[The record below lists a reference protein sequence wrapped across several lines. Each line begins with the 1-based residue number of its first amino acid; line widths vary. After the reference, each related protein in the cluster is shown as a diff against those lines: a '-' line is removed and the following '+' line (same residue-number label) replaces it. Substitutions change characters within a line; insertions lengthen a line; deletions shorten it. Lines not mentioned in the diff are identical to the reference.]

1 MLALHM
7 KLIVRGAPS
16 APLKGSVS
24 VPGDKSISHRAVL
37 LASLADGV
45 SRIEGFLDGG
55 DCNATCDVVRA
66 LDVSVLAPTPT
77 SRVVHGVGLRG
88 WAEPEDVL
96 DCANSGT
103 TMRLIAGLLAG
114 QSFTSFLV
122 GTPQLQRRPMGR
134 ITEPLRRMGARIAG
148 RAGARFAPLA
158 IQSPDSP
165 DAPGRLHGTI
175 HQLPIASAQVKSCIL
190 LAGLYAEGPT
200 TVVEPGPCRDHSE
213 RLLRA
218 CGVDLV
224 VDGRQIQLTPPASL
238 QPVDLRVPGDVS
250 SAAFLLVAAAGRPDS
265 DVTLPGVGVN
275 PTRTGILS
283 ALERMGAKLERLE
296 LREEGGEPVADL
308 RLLQE
313 PLRGTRV
320 AGEEIATLID
330 ELPILAVAAT
340 QADGE
345 TVIADAAELRVK
357 ETDRIETTASEL
369 RKLGAQIE
377 TRPDGMVITGHAP
390 LRGATVHSHGDH
402 RLAMALAVA
411 GLFAEGQTIIEE
423 AEVSDDSFPGFVA
436 ALRELGAEVE
446 VKEEDASC

>member
-1 MLALHM
+1 M

-16 APLKGSVS
+16 APLRGSVT

-55 DCNATCDVVRA
+55 DCNATCEVVRG
-66 LDVSVLAPTPT
+66 LDVSVLAPSAT

-88 WAEPEDVL
+88 WAEPEAAL

-103 TMRLIAGLLAG
+103 TLRLIAGLLAG
-114 QSFTSFLV
+114 QSFTSFLI

-134 ITEPLRRMGARIAG
+134 ITEPLRAMGARVVG
-148 RAGARFAPLA
+148 RAGGRFAPLA
-158 IQSPDSP
+158 IEGGQ
-165 DAPGRLHGTI
+165 ALRGGLHE
-175 HQLPIASAQVKSCIL
+175 LSVASAQVKSCIL
-190 LAGLYAEGPT
+190 LAGLYAPEPT
-200 TVVEPGPCRDHSE
+200 IVVEPGPCRDHSE

-218 CGVDLV
+218 CGVELEI
-224 VDGRQIQLTPPASL
+224 DGPRIQLTPPSSL
-238 QPVDLRVPGDVS
+238 RPIDLRVPGDVS

-265 DVTLPGVGVN
+265 ELTLPGVGVN

-296 LREEGGEPVADL
+296 PREEGGEPVADL

-320 AGEEIATLID
+320 AGDEIATLID

-340 QADGE
+340 QAEGE

-369 RKLGAQIE
+369 RKLGAAIE

-411 GLFAEGQTIIEE
+411 ALFAEGQTTIEE

-446 VKEEDASC
+446 VQEDEAC

>member
-1 MLALHM
+1 M

-16 APLKGSVS
+16 APLKGQVT

-45 SRIEGFLDGG
+45 SRIDGFLDGG
-55 DCNATCDVVRA
+55 DCNATCEVVRA

-77 SRVVHGVGLRG
+77 RRVVHGVGLRG
-88 WAEPEDVL
+88 WAEPEAAL
-96 DCANSGT
+96 DCVNSGT

-134 ITEPLRRMGARIAG
+134 ITEPLRRLGARIVG
-148 RAGARFAPLA
+148 RAGGRFAPLA
-158 IQSPDSP
+158 IEG
-165 DAPGRLHGTI
+165 GRPLVSSSHE
-175 HQLPIASAQVKSCIL
+175 LAVASAQVKSCIL

-218 CGVDLV
+218 CGVELSV
-224 VDGRQIQLTPPASL
+224 EGREVRLSPPASL
-238 QPVDLRVPGDVS
+238 RPFDLRVPGDVS

-275 PTRTGILS
+275 PTRAGLLD
-283 ALERMGAKLERLE
+283 ALARMGARLERLE
-296 LREEGGEPVADL
+296 AREEGGEPVADL
-308 RLLQE
+308 RLRQE

-320 AGEEIATLID
+320 GGDEIATLID

-340 QADGE
+340 QAEGE
-345 TVIADAAELRVK
+345 TVITDAAELRVK
-357 ETDRIETTASEL
+357 ETDRIETTAGEL

-390 LRGATVHSHGDH
+390 LRGAKVRSHGDH

-411 GLFAEGQTIIEE
+411 ALFAEGHTTIEE

-436 ALRELGAEVE
+436 ALRALGAEVE
-446 VKEEDASC
+446 VVPDEEEGSTC

>member
-1 MLALHM
+1 M
-7 KLIVRGAPS
+7 KLIVQGAPS
-16 APLKGSVS
+16 APLRGSVT

-55 DCNATCDVVRA
+55 DCNATCEVVRG

-134 ITEPLRRMGARIAG
+134 ITEPLRQMGARIVG
-148 RAGARFAPLA
+148 RAGGRFAPLA
-158 IQSPDSP
+158 IQ
-165 DAPGRLHGTI
+165 APAAGGLLSGRI
-175 HQLPIASAQVKSCIL
+175 HELGVASAQVKSCIL
-190 LAGLYAEGPT
+190 LAGLYADGPT

-218 CGVDLV
+218 CGVELSLE
-224 VDGRQIQLTPPASL
+224 GRQIQLTPPTSL
-238 QPVDLRVPGDVS
+238 RPIDLRVPGDVS
-250 SAAFLLVAAAGRPDS
+250 SAAFLLAAGAGRPDS
-265 DVTLPGVGVN
+265 EITLAGVGVN

-283 ALERMGAKLERLE
+283 VLERMGATLERLSE
-296 LREEGGEPVADL
+296 REEGGEPLADL

-320 AGEEIATLID
+320 AGEEIATMID
-330 ELPILAVAAT
+330 ELPILAVVAT
-340 QADGE
+340 QAEGE

-369 RKLGAQIE
+369 RKLGARIE
-377 TRPDGMVITGHAP
+377 TRPDGMLITGHAP
-390 LRGATVHSHGDH
+390 LRGARVHSHGDH

-411 GLFAEGQTIIEE
+411 GLFAEGQTTIEE

-436 ALRELGAEVE
+436 ALRALGAEVE
-446 VKEEDASC
+446 LVAEGGAC